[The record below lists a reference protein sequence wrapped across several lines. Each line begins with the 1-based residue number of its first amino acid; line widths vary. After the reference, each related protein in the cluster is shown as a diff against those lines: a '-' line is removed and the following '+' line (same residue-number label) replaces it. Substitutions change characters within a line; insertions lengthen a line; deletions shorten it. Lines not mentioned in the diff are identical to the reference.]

1 MDKST
6 YIKNCLY
13 KANED
18 ISGILKL
25 SELDSDITIYS
36 SLICFHSQQ
45 AVKKFLKAF
54 LIYNDKSISKTH
66 DLVFL
71 ITECIN
77 INPDFITV
85 DLKDLTEFSAEVRYP
100 DDFYIPDYSETKY
113 YISVA
118 FDVKNKV
125 ESLIQLTD

>member
-45 AVKKFLKAF
+45 AVEKFLKAF

>member
-25 SELDSDITIYS
+25 SENDSDISIYS
-36 SLICFHSQQ
+36 SLICFHAQQ
-45 AVKKFLKAF
+45 AVEKFLKAF
-54 LIYNDKSISKTH
+54 LIYNDKGISKTH
-66 DLVFL
+66 DL
-71 ITECIN
+71 IYPMSECIT
-77 INPDFITV
+77 INRDFITV
-85 DLKDLTEFSAEVRYP
+85 DLKDLTEFSVDVRYP
-100 DDFYIPDYSETKY
+100 DDFYIPEYSETKY

-125 ESLIQLTD
+125 ESLIRLAD